1 MTRPSRIPR
10 FLAVTTLAAV
20 ALVSLSGCLYSQI
33 PEAGPSS
40 APSSESGS
48 PSEAPSEGA
57 QGSTLT
63 FEEGLDLAS
72 DTYIEWGDGFLADE
86 RWETVSPDDGNG
98 GWTYGTADGTC
109 TVRFW
114 QGHLTD
120 VPIVEGDDSAS
131 SDAILGVLLET
142 PTADITPVATT
153 GEFSYMAG
161 GSGGVEMRQVSAVE
175 GSRSWLMAARAFT
188 QTGVGLYTIVDCTA
202 NDAEKIMGDVNEA
215 NAVVVTP

>member
-20 ALVSLSGCLYSQI
+20 TVVSLSGCLYSQI

>member
-1 MTRPSRIPR
+1 M
-10 FLAVTTLAAV
+10 
-20 ALVSLSGCLYSQI
+20 
-33 PEAGPSS
+33 
-40 APSSESGS
+40 
-48 PSEAPSEGA
+48 
-57 QGSTLT
+57 T

-120 VPIVEGDDSAS
+120 VPVVDGDDSAS

-175 GSRSWLMAARAFT
+175 GSRSWLMAARVHADRGRPLHDRGLHG
-188 QTGVGLYTIVDCTA
+188 QRRREDHGRRQRGERDRRHAVTGGGLTCRREVRSA
-202 NDAEKIMGDVNEA
+202 AG
-215 NAVVVTP
+215 